1 MLLPLQIT
9 LSQHLLIMD
18 LFQKKSAG
26 RGGGA
31 RLVPILGLK
40 YGRKLLRTQAACA
53 HPNQGSNQIPYHMT
67 KETIAPKTE
76 RKILWSG
83 WVNKALGLEQS
94 SDGSPS
100 RSLGSV
106 PAAHSLEAGKVTG
119 TEQQIQAGLNP
130 VRYKGAGEMGA
141 IEAFD
146 RGLDS
151 PGEEIVAI
159 GLTLGRKTGMEVR
172 GSLLSPQDTDILGQH
187 GVKGLGKGEGWHGR
201 TGAEIRHHALGM
213 DPGIGA
219 ACTMHRSLRCSD
231 NAEFFFQRS
240 LNARPILL
248 PLPAAE
254 VGAVIG
260 DEEANVALLHVSGDQ
275 GKKGAPIRAQVS
287 SKPFIRFIFCTA

>member
-1 MLLPLQIT
+1 MKLCRGTRLGGLVLYVRPEKWHKGRHMLLPLQIT

-119 TEQQIQAGLNP
+119 TEQLS
-130 VRYKGAGEMGA
+130 
-141 IEAFD
+141 
-146 RGLDS
+146 S
-151 PGEEIVAI
+151 P
-159 GLTLGRKTGMEVR
+159 R
-172 GSLLSPQDTDILGQH
+172 
-187 GVKGLGKGEGWHGR
+187 
-201 TGAEIRHHALGM
+201 
-213 DPGIGA
+213 
-219 ACTMHRSLRCSD
+219 
-231 NAEFFFQRS
+231 
-240 LNARPILL
+240 
-248 PLPAAE
+248 
-254 VGAVIG
+254 
-260 DEEANVALLHVSGDQ
+260 
-275 GKKGAPIRAQVS
+275 
-287 SKPFIRFIFCTA
+287 